1 MVYGSS
7 TRQPLEHGRVDPW
20 QDGPHAVVA
29 RRGNNHAPYV
39 PTVVVV
45 GSRGHPLLAL
55 TDGVNGVAS
64 ILNIALLQQEEAQ

>member
-29 RRGNNHAPYV
+29 RRGNHAPYV
-39 PTVVVV
+39 PTVVV
-45 GSRGHPLLAL
+45 GSCGHPLLAL